1 LEDELDIVGVFA
13 PFCQDLERMFLR
25 RQESLVVPPPLNQSK
40 SPRLP
45 RGMGQSV
52 DDILACGFL
61 CDPTDNPLDAFDPDL
76 QLHVDD
82 DDREDHQEWR
92 SSRPLCSGCVL
103 PVSLLQASLP
113 PPSPH
118 TFH

>member
-1 LEDELDIVGVFA
+1 
-13 PFCQDLERMFLR
+13 MLR
-25 RQESLVVPPPLNQSK
+25 QKLGTYLT
-40 SPRLP
+40 
-45 RGMGQSV
+45 
-52 DDILACGFL
+52 CGFL
-61 CDPTDNPLDAFDPDL
+61 CDPTDNPLDAFHPDL
-76 QLHVDD
+76 QLHVDDDDRKDHQDLVD